1 MSKIVVALGGNALG
15 ESPKEQ
21 LELVK
26 GTAQSLVGLI
36 NKGYEVVIS
45 HGNGPQVGSI
55 NLGLNYAAEHE
66 QGPPFPFPECGA
78 MSQAYIGYQMQE
90 SLLNELHTLGI
101 NKEVVT
107 LVTQVEVANDDPAFQ
122 SPTKP
127 IGLFYT
133 KEQAEKTKEEKGYT
147 FMEDAGRGYRRV
159 VPSPQ
164 PINIVELDSI
174 ETLIKHGT
182 LVIAAGGGG
191 IPVVKE
197 QSGRY
202 QGVDAVIDKD
212 KTSALLAAHLQSD
225 QLIILTA
232 VDYVY
237 INYGKDNQKG
247 LGDVTVDDMK
257 GYIADNQFAKG
268 SMLPKVEAALQFIE
282 KNPKGSVLITSLSGL
297 DDALEGKI
305 GTRIT
310 P

>member
-15 ESPKEQ
+15 QSPEEQ

-26 GTAQSLVGLI
+26 GTAKSLVSLI
-36 NKGYEVVIS
+36 QKGYEVVIS

-55 NLGLNYAAEHE
+55 NLGLNYAAENG
-66 QGPPFPFPECGA
+66 QGPAFPFPECDA
-78 MSQAYIGYQMQE
+78 MSQAYIGYQLQE
-90 SLLNELHTLGI
+90 SLLNELHVLNI
-101 NKEVVT
+101 DKQVVT
-107 LVTQVEVANDDPAFQ
+107 LVTQVEVAGDDQAFNN
-122 SPTKP
+122 PTKP

-133 KEQAEKTKEEKGYT
+133 KEQAEQTMEEKGYK
-147 FMEDAGRGYRRV
+147 FVEDSGRGYRRV
-159 VPSPQ
+159 VPSPM

-197 QSGRY
+197 EGNY
-202 QGVDAVIDKD
+202 KGVDAVIDKD
-212 KTSALLAAHLQSD
+212 KTSALLAAHLKSD

-237 INYGKDNQKG
+237 INYGKDNQEA
-247 LGDVTVDDMK
+247 LGEVTVDEMNQH
-257 GYIADNQFAKG
+257 IADGQFAKG

-282 KNPKGSVLITSLSGL
+282 KNPEGSVLITSLEDLG
-297 DDALEGKI
+297 DALDGKI
-305 GTRIT
+305 GTLIKK
-310 P
+310 

>member
-1 MSKIVVALGGNALG
+1 MSKKIVVALGGNALG
-15 ESPKEQ
+15 QSPEEQ

-26 GTAQSLVGLI
+26 GTAKSLVSLI
-36 NKGYEVVIS
+36 DKGYEIVIS

-78 MSQAYIGYQMQE
+78 MSQAYIGYQLQE
-90 SLLNELHTLGI
+90 SLLNELHSLGI
-101 NKEVVT
+101 DKQVVT
-107 LVTQVEVANDDPAFQ
+107 LVTQVEVAGDDQAFNN
-122 SPTKP
+122 PTKP

-133 KEQAEKTKEEKGYT
+133 KEQADKTIQEKGYQ
-147 FMEDAGRGYRRV
+147 FVEDSGRGYRRV

-164 PINIVELDSI
+164 PINIVELESI

-197 QSGRY
+197 QGNY
-202 QGVDAVIDKD
+202 KGVDAVIDKD

-247 LGDVTVDDMK
+247 LGEVSVADMK
-257 GYIADNQFAKG
+257 QYIADNQFAKG

-282 KNPKGSVLITSLSGL
+282 KHPEGSVLITSLADLG
-297 DDALEGKI
+297 DALDGKI
-305 GTRIT
+305 GTLIKK
-310 P
+310 

>member
-15 ESPKEQ
+15 QSPEEQ

-26 GTAQSLVGLI
+26 GTAKSLVSLI
-36 NKGYEVVIS
+36 QKGYEVVIS

-55 NLGLNYAAEHE
+55 NLGLNYAAENG
-66 QGPPFPFPECGA
+66 QGPAFPFPECGA
-78 MSQAYIGYQMQE
+78 MSQAYIGYQLQE
-90 SLLNELHTLGI
+90 SLLNELHVLNI
-101 NKEVVT
+101 DKQVVT
-107 LVTQVEVANDDPAFQ
+107 LVTQVEVAGDDQAFNN
-122 SPTKP
+122 PTKP

-133 KEQAEKTKEEKGYT
+133 KEQAEQTMEEKGYK
-147 FMEDAGRGYRRV
+147 FVEDSGQGYRRV
-159 VPSPQ
+159 VPSPM

-197 QSGRY
+197 EGNY
-202 QGVDAVIDKD
+202 KGVDAVIDKD
-212 KTSALLAAHLQSD
+212 KTSALLAAHLKSD

-237 INYGKDNQKG
+237 INYGKDNQEA
-247 LGDVTVDDMK
+247 LGEVTVDEMNQH
-257 GYIADNQFAKG
+257 IADGQFAKG

-282 KNPKGSVLITSLSGL
+282 KNPEGSVLITSLEDLG
-297 DDALEGKI
+297 DALDGKI
-305 GTRIT
+305 GTLIKK
-310 P
+310 

>member
-15 ESPKEQ
+15 QSPEEQ

-26 GTAQSLVGLI
+26 GTAKSLVSLI
-36 NKGYEVVIS
+36 QKGYEVVIS

-55 NLGLNYAAEHE
+55 NLGLNYAAENG
-66 QGPPFPFPECGA
+66 QGPAFPFPECGA
-78 MSQAYIGYQMQE
+78 MSQAYIGYQLQE
-90 SLLNELHTLGI
+90 SLLNELHALNI
-101 NKEVVT
+101 DKQVVT
-107 LVTQVEVANDDPAFQ
+107 LVTQVEVAGDDQAFNI
-122 SPTKP
+122 PTKP

-133 KEQAEKTKEEKGYT
+133 KEQAEQTMEEKGYK
-147 FMEDAGRGYRRV
+147 FVEDSGRGYRRV
-159 VPSPQ
+159 VPSPM

-197 QSGRY
+197 EGNY
-202 QGVDAVIDKD
+202 KGVDAVIDKD
-212 KTSALLAAHLQSD
+212 KTSALLAAHLKSD

-237 INYGKDNQKG
+237 INYGKDNQEA
-247 LGDVTVDDMK
+247 LGEVTVDEMNQH
-257 GYIADNQFAKG
+257 IADGQFAKG

-282 KNPKGSVLITSLSGL
+282 KNPEGSVLITSLEDLG
-297 DDALEGKI
+297 DALDGKI
-305 GTRIT
+305 GTLIKK
-310 P
+310 

>member
-15 ESPKEQ
+15 QSPEEQ

-26 GTAQSLVGLI
+26 GTAKSLVSLI
-36 NKGYEVVIS
+36 QKGYEVVIS

-55 NLGLNYAAEHE
+55 NLGLNYAAENG
-66 QGPPFPFPECGA
+66 QGPAFPFPECGA
-78 MSQAYIGYQMQE
+78 MSQAYIGYQLQE
-90 SLLNELHTLGI
+90 SLLNELHALNI
-101 NKEVVT
+101 DKQVVT
-107 LVTQVEVANDDPAFQ
+107 LVTQVEVVGDDQAFNN
-122 SPTKP
+122 PTKP

-133 KEQAEKTKEEKGYT
+133 KEQAEQTMEEKGYK
-147 FMEDAGRGYRRV
+147 FVEDSGRGYRRV
-159 VPSPQ
+159 VPSPM

-197 QSGRY
+197 EGNY
-202 QGVDAVIDKD
+202 KGVDAVIDKD
-212 KTSALLAAHLQSD
+212 KTSALLAAHLKSD

-237 INYGKDNQKG
+237 INYGKDNQEA
-247 LGDVTVDDMK
+247 LGEVTVDEMNQH
-257 GYIADNQFAKG
+257 IADGQFAKG

-282 KNPKGSVLITSLSGL
+282 KNPEGSVLITSLEDLG
-297 DDALEGKI
+297 DALDGKI
-305 GTRIT
+305 GTLIKK
-310 P
+310 

>member
-15 ESPKEQ
+15 QSPEEQ

-26 GTAQSLVGLI
+26 GTAKSLVSLI
-36 NKGYEVVIS
+36 QKGYEVVIS

-55 NLGLNYAAEHE
+55 NLGLNYAAENG
-66 QGPPFPFPECGA
+66 QGPAFPFPECGA
-78 MSQAYIGYQMQE
+78 MSQAYIGYQLQE
-90 SLLNELHTLGI
+90 SLLNELHALNI
-101 NKEVVT
+101 DKQVVT
-107 LVTQVEVANDDPAFQ
+107 LVTQVEVAGDDQAFNN
-122 SPTKP
+122 PTKP

-133 KEQAEKTKEEKGYT
+133 KEQAEQTMEEKGYK
-147 FMEDAGRGYRRV
+147 FVEDSERGYRRV
-159 VPSPQ
+159 VPSPM

-197 QSGRY
+197 EGNY
-202 QGVDAVIDKD
+202 KGVDAVIDKD
-212 KTSALLAAHLQSD
+212 KTSALLAAHLKSD

-237 INYGKDNQKG
+237 INYGKDNQEA
-247 LGDVTVDDMK
+247 LGEVTVDEMNQH
-257 GYIADNQFAKG
+257 IADGQFAKG

-282 KNPKGSVLITSLSGL
+282 KNPEGSVLITSLEDLG
-297 DDALEGKI
+297 DALDGKI
-305 GTRIT
+305 GTLIKK
-310 P
+310 

>member
-15 ESPKEQ
+15 QSPEEQ

-26 GTAQSLVGLI
+26 GTAKSLVSLI
-36 NKGYEVVIS
+36 QKGYEVVIS

-55 NLGLNYAAEHE
+55 NLGLNYAAENG
-66 QGPPFPFPECGA
+66 QGPAFPFPECGA
-78 MSQAYIGYQMQE
+78 MSQAYIGYQLQE
-90 SLLNELHTLGI
+90 SLLNELHALNI
-101 NKEVVT
+101 DKQVVT
-107 LVTQVEVANDDPAFQ
+107 LVTQVEVAGDDQAFNN
-122 SPTKP
+122 PTKP

-133 KEQAEKTKEEKGYT
+133 KEQAEQTMEEKGYK
-147 FMEDAGRGYRRV
+147 FVEDSGRGYRRV
-159 VPSPQ
+159 VPSPM

-197 QSGRY
+197 EGNY
-202 QGVDAVIDKD
+202 KGVDAVIDKD
-212 KTSALLAAHLQSD
+212 KTSALLAAHLKSD

-237 INYGKDNQKG
+237 INYGKDDQEA
-247 LGDVTVDDMK
+247 LGEVTVDEMNQH
-257 GYIADNQFAKG
+257 IADGQFAKG

-282 KNPKGSVLITSLSGL
+282 KNPEGSVLITSLEDLG
-297 DDALEGKI
+297 DALDGKI
-305 GTRIT
+305 GTLIKK
-310 P
+310 

>member
-15 ESPKEQ
+15 QSPKEQ
-21 LELVK
+21 LELLK
-26 GTAQSLVGLI
+26 STAKALVGLI
-36 NKGYEVVIS
+36 NKGYEIVIS

-66 QGPPFPFPECGA
+66 QGPLFPFPECGA

-90 SLLNELHTLGI
+90 SLLNELHALDI

-107 LVTQVEVANDDPAFQ
+107 LVTQVEVARDDPAFQ
-122 SPTKP
+122 RPTKP

-133 KEQAEKTKEEKGYT
+133 KEQADKTIQEKGYT
-147 FMEDAGRGYRRV
+147 FVEDSGRGYRRV

-197 QSGRY
+197 QGSY
-202 QGVDAVIDKD
+202 KGVDAVIDKD
-212 KTSALLAAHLQSD
+212 KTSALLADHLQSD

-237 INYGKDNQKG
+237 INYGKDNQEG
-247 LGDVTVDDMK
+247 LGNVTVDEMK
-257 GYIADNQFAKG
+257 QHIADNQFAKG
-268 SMLPKVEAALQFIE
+268 SMLPKIEAALQFLE
-282 KNPKGSVLITSLSGL
+282 KNPKGSVLITSLADL
-297 DDALEGKI
+297 DAALDGKI
-305 GTRIT
+305 GTLIKN
-310 P
+310 

>member
-15 ESPKEQ
+15 QSPEEQ

-26 GTAQSLVGLI
+26 GTAKSLVSLI
-36 NKGYEVVIS
+36 QKGYEVVIS

-55 NLGLNYAAEHE
+55 NLGLNYAAENG
-66 QGPPFPFPECGA
+66 QGPAFPFPECGA
-78 MSQAYIGYQMQE
+78 MSQAYIGYQLQE
-90 SLLNELHTLGI
+90 SLLNELHALNI
-101 NKEVVT
+101 DKQVVT
-107 LVTQVEVANDDPAFQ
+107 LVTQVEVAGDDQAFNN
-122 SPTKP
+122 PTKP

-133 KEQAEKTKEEKGYT
+133 KEQAEQTMEEKGYK
-147 FMEDAGRGYRRV
+147 FVEDSGRGYRRV
-159 VPSPQ
+159 VPSPM

-197 QSGRY
+197 EGNY
-202 QGVDAVIDKD
+202 KGIDAVIDKD
-212 KTSALLAAHLQSD
+212 KTSALLAAHLKSD

-237 INYGKDNQKG
+237 INYGKDNQEA
-247 LGDVTVDDMK
+247 LGEVTVDEMNQH
-257 GYIADNQFAKG
+257 IADGQFAKG

-282 KNPKGSVLITSLSGL
+282 KNPEGSVLITSLEDLG
-297 DDALEGKI
+297 DALDGKI
-305 GTRIT
+305 GTLIKK
-310 P
+310 

>member
-15 ESPKEQ
+15 QSPEEQ

-26 GTAQSLVGLI
+26 GTTKSLVSLI
-36 NKGYEVVIS
+36 QKGYEVVIS

-55 NLGLNYAAEHE
+55 NLGLNYAAENG
-66 QGPPFPFPECGA
+66 QGPAFPFPECGA
-78 MSQAYIGYQMQE
+78 MSQAYIGYQLQE
-90 SLLNELHTLGI
+90 SLLNELHALNI
-101 NKEVVT
+101 DKQVVT
-107 LVTQVEVANDDPAFQ
+107 LVTQVEVAGDDQAFNN
-122 SPTKP
+122 PTKP

-133 KEQAEKTKEEKGYT
+133 KEQAEQTMEEKGYK
-147 FMEDAGRGYRRV
+147 FVEDSGRGYRRV
-159 VPSPQ
+159 VPSPM

-197 QSGRY
+197 EGNY
-202 QGVDAVIDKD
+202 KGVDAVIDKD
-212 KTSALLAAHLQSD
+212 KTSALLAAHLKSD

-237 INYGKDNQKG
+237 INYGKDNQEA
-247 LGDVTVDDMK
+247 LGEVTVDEMNQH
-257 GYIADNQFAKG
+257 IADGQFAKG

-282 KNPKGSVLITSLSGL
+282 KNPEGSVLITSLEDLG
-297 DDALEGKI
+297 DALDGKI
-305 GTRIT
+305 GTLIKK
-310 P
+310 

>member
-15 ESPKEQ
+15 QSPEEQ

-26 GTAQSLVGLI
+26 GTAKSLVSLI
-36 NKGYEVVIS
+36 QKGYEVVIS

-55 NLGLNYAAEHE
+55 NLGLNYAAENG
-66 QGPPFPFPECGA
+66 QGPAFPFPECGA
-78 MSQAYIGYQMQE
+78 MSQAYIGYQLQE
-90 SLLNELHTLGI
+90 SLLNELHVLNI
-101 NKEVVT
+101 DKQVVT
-107 LVTQVEVANDDPAFQ
+107 LVTQVEVAGDDQAFNN
-122 SPTKP
+122 PTKP

-133 KEQAEKTKEEKGYT
+133 KEQAEQTMEEKGYK
-147 FMEDAGRGYRRV
+147 FVEDSGRGYRRV
-159 VPSPQ
+159 VPSPL

-197 QSGRY
+197 EGNY
-202 QGVDAVIDKD
+202 KGVDAVIDKD
-212 KTSALLAAHLQSD
+212 KTSALLAAHLKSD

-237 INYGKDNQKG
+237 INYGKDNQEA
-247 LGDVTVDDMK
+247 LGEVTVDEMNQH
-257 GYIADNQFAKG
+257 IADGQFAKG

-282 KNPKGSVLITSLSGL
+282 KNPEGSVLITSLEDLG
-297 DDALEGKI
+297 DALDGKI
-305 GTRIT
+305 GTLIKK
-310 P
+310 

>member
-15 ESPKEQ
+15 QSPEEQ
-21 LELVK
+21 LELLK
-26 GTAQSLVGLI
+26 GTAKSLVSLI

-55 NLGLNYAAEHE
+55 NLGLNYAAENK

-90 SLLNELHTLGI
+90 SLLNELHSMSI
-101 NKEVVT
+101 DKQVVT
-107 LVTQVEVANDDPAFQ
+107 LVTQVEVDKDDQAFNN
-122 SPTKP
+122 PTKP

-133 KEQAEKTKEEKGYT
+133 KEQADKTIQEKGYQ
-147 FMEDAGRGYRRV
+147 FVEDSGRGYRRV

-164 PINIVELDSI
+164 PMNIVELESI

-191 IPVVKE
+191 IPVIKE
-197 QSGRY
+197 QDNY
-202 QGVDAVIDKD
+202 KGVDAVIDKD

-232 VDYVY
+232 VDHVY
-237 INYGKDNQKG
+237 INFGKDNQEG
-247 LGDVTVDDMK
+247 LGEVTVDEIK
-257 GYIADNQFAKG
+257 QHIADGQFAKG
-268 SMLPKVEAALQFIE
+268 SMLPKVEAALQFLE
-282 KNPKGSVLITSLSGL
+282 QSDNGSVLITSLEGL
-297 DDALEGKI
+297 GDALDGKI
-305 GTRIT
+305 GTLIKN
-310 P
+310 

>member
-15 ESPKEQ
+15 QSPEEQ

-26 GTAQSLVGLI
+26 GTAKSLVSLI
-36 NKGYEVVIS
+36 QKGYEVVIS

-55 NLGLNYAAEHE
+55 NLGLNYAAENG
-66 QGPPFPFPECGA
+66 QGPAFPFPECGA
-78 MSQAYIGYQMQE
+78 MSQAYIGYQLQE
-90 SLLNELHTLGI
+90 SLLNELHALNI
-101 NKEVVT
+101 DKQVVT
-107 LVTQVEVANDDPAFQ
+107 LVTQVEVAGDDQAFNN
-122 SPTKP
+122 PTKP

-133 KEQAEKTKEEKGYT
+133 KEQAEQTMEEKGYK
-147 FMEDAGRGYRRV
+147 FVEDSGRGYRRV
-159 VPSPQ
+159 VPSPM

-197 QSGRY
+197 EGNY
-202 QGVDAVIDKD
+202 KGVDAVIDKD
-212 KTSALLAAHLQSD
+212 KTSALLAAHLKSD

-237 INYGKDNQKG
+237 INYGKDNQEA
-247 LGDVTVDDMK
+247 LGEVTVDEMNK
-257 GYIADNQFAKG
+257 HIADGQFAKG

-282 KNPKGSVLITSLSGL
+282 KNPEGSVLITSLEDLG
-297 DDALEGKI
+297 DALDGKI
-305 GTRIT
+305 GTLIKK
-310 P
+310 